1 MVDQFRGPYLRG
13 MNLQAED
20 ALRVLSVLGFKG
32 RDVYLAELIP
42 AVEMAWADGEIQ
54 PNERAMLE
62 AYCETLVERLNQQAG
77 ANFFS
82 VARAKSLLERLSRR
96 RLRPAERQAALFALK
111 TWSGLALSGAQMRKR
126 MLEWAEA
133 VAAVDG
139 SPVWDTRELFWLQ
152 SLKRNFDTV

>member
-1 MVDQFRGPYLRG
+1 

-42 AVEMAWADGEIQ
+42 AAEMAWADGEIQ

-77 ANFFS
+77 ARFFS
-82 VARAKSLLERLSRR
+82 VARAKALLERLTQR
-96 RLRPAERQAALFALK
+96 RLRPAERQAALYALK
-111 TWSGLALSGAQMRKR
+111 TWSGLALTGAQMRKR
-126 MLEWAEA
+126 MIEWAEA

-152 SLKRNFDTV
+152 SLKRNFDAV